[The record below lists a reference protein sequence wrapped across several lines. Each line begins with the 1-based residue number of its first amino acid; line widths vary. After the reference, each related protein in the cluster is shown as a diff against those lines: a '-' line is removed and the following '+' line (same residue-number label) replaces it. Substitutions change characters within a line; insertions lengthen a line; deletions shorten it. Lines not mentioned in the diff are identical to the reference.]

1 MEDDEDKTITIVNRA
16 KVQTTLADYELAQEE
31 YRRKLLKAKAE
42 ERLNLNDPATVAEL
56 SQLIAKPD

>member
-1 MEDDEDKTITIVNRA
+1 MENTEDKTITIVNRA

-42 ERLNLNDPATVAEL
+42 QRLNLADPATVVEL
-56 SQLIAKPD
+56 KSIDGQT